1 MSSFLY
7 GILAV
12 VASCPVFL
20 GMNFH
25 EIYIFFENIFSAK
38 LILVLL

>member
-25 EIYIFFENIFSAK
+25 EFYLFINCFKNVF
-38 LILVLL
+38 